1 MTHTR
6 IYRSYELGLKASGKD
21 DKIFGAGGG
30 LLMPYCLTKR
40 YWQHREQMAQ
50 EDLIEMCF
58 RFNMEG
64 VIVLMNSWCVA

>member
-1 MTHTR
+1 MHIHWRTKKSHSNKMTHTR

-40 YWQHREQMAQ
+40 Y
-50 EDLIEMCF
+50 
-58 RFNMEG
+58 
-64 VIVLMNSWCVA
+64 